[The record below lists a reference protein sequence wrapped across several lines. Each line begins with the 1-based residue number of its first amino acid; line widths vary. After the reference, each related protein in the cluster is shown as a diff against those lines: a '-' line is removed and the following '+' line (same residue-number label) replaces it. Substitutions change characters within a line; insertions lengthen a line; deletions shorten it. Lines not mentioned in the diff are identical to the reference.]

1 MPRLPLLLLLPLGET
16 LRRLPQVTLGVW
28 LFGVGIAAMVRADLG
43 VPPWDVFHQ
52 GVAGELGVSIGTV
65 IIGTGA
71 VLVLAFVPLK
81 EQLGLGTLLNAGLI
95 GCSVDITLAWLPAS
109 PPLWGRVAL
118 CAAGPV
124 IVGLASGLYL
134 GGGLGPGPRDG
145 LMTGIGKRGYTIW
158 KVRTGIE
165 LGALAIGF
173 CLGGTIGLGT
183 AWFAFSIGPF
193 VQFFLRRLK
202 RGQDPRRDDVA

>member
-1 MPRLPLLLLLPLGET
+1 MPRPPLLLLLPLGET
-16 LRRLPQVTLGVW
+16 LRRLPQVVLGVW

-71 VLVLAFVPLK
+71 VLVLAFVPLR

-95 GCSVDITLAWLPAS
+95 GFSVDITLAWLPAT
-109 PPLWGRVAL
+109 PTLWGRVLL

-124 IVGLASGLYL
+124 VVGLASGLYL

-202 RGQDPRRDDVA
+202 RGQDPGRDGVA

>member
-1 MPRLPLLLLLPLGET
+1 MLPWSVQV
-16 LRRLPQVTLGVW
+16 RRLPRLVVGLVVFGAGIA
-28 LFGVGIAAMVRADLG
+28 FGVAGDWGLPG
-43 VPPWDVFHQ
+43 WDVFHQ

-71 VLVLAFVPLK
+71 VLVLAFVPLR

-95 GCSVDITLAWLPAS
+95 GFSVDITLAWLPAA
-109 PPLWGRVAL
+109 PPLWGRVLL

-124 IVGLASGLYL
+124 VVGLASGLYL

-202 RGQDPRRDDVA
+202 RRQDPRRDGVA

>member
-95 GCSVDITLAWLPAS
+95 GCSVDLTLAWLPAS

-145 LMTGIGKRGYTIW
+145 LMTGIGKRGFTIW

>member
-1 MPRLPLLLLLPLGET
+1 MPRPPLLLLLPLGET

-193 VQFFLRRLK
+193 VQYFLRRLK

>member
-95 GCSVDITLAWLPAS
+95 GCSVDLTLAWLPAS

-145 LMTGIGKRGYTIW
+145 LMTGIGKRGFTIW

-193 VQFFLRRLK
+193 VQYFLRRLK

>member
-1 MPRLPLLLLLPLGET
+1 MPRPPLLLLLPLGET

-71 VLVLAFVPLK
+71 VLVLAFVPLR

-95 GCSVDITLAWLPAS
+95 GCSVDVTLAWLPAA
-109 PPLWGRVAL
+109 PPLWGRALL
-118 CAAGPV
+118 CAAGPA

-145 LMTGIGKRGYTIW
+145 LMTGIGRRGYTIW

-202 RGQDPRRDDVA
+202 RGQDPRRDGVA

>member
-52 GVAGELGVSIGTV
+52 GVAGELGASSGTV

-118 CAAGPV
+118 
-124 IVGLASGLYL
+124 
-134 GGGLGPGPRDG
+134 
-145 LMTGIGKRGYTIW
+145 
-158 KVRTGIE
+158 
-165 LGALAIGF
+165 
-173 CLGGTIGLGT
+173 
-183 AWFAFSIGPF
+183 
-193 VQFFLRRLK
+193 
-202 RGQDPRRDDVA
+202 

>member
-193 VQFFLRRLK
+193 VQYFLRRLK

>member
-1 MPRLPLLLLLPLGET
+1 MPRPSLLLLLPLGET
-16 LRRLPQVTLGVW
+16 LRSLPQVTLGVW

-52 GVAGELGVSIGTV
+52 GVAAELGVSIGTV

-95 GCSVDITLAWLPAS
+95 GFSVDITLSWLPAS
-109 PPLWGRVAL
+109 PPLWGRILL
-118 CAAGPV
+118 CATGPV
-124 IVGLASGLYL
+124 VVGLASGLYL

-202 RGQDPRRDDVA
+202 RAQDPRRDGVA